1 MAKAGRTPF
10 PGAAQASPGRPVT
23 YQPGCG
29 KWYTARVE
37 ISKTFNHKKPEARYS
52 RLTPTHCPQRG
63 FWGGNQPRGGCHV
76 GEEDTT
82 APGVGLHTWRAGLRK
97 GRAWG
102 GRRSYRVKDRRGQGP
117 PLSRPLPS
125 WAHGSD
131 PANLNT
137 HDINIAAVT
146 HTPGTTPRSPGL

>member
-29 KWYTARVE
+29 KWYAARVE

-63 FWGGNQPRGGCHV
+63 FWGRNQSPAVGATWGRRTPRPQGSGYTRGGR
-76 GEEDTT
+76 GS
-82 APGVGLHTWRAGLRK
+82 
-97 GRAWG
+97 GRAEPG
-102 GRRSYRVKDRRGQGP
+102 GPGEATGSRTGGVKALLSAAPSPPGP
-117 PLSRPLPS
+117 TAL
-125 WAHGSD
+125 
-131 PANLNT
+131 
-137 HDINIAAVT
+137 
-146 HTPGTTPRSPGL
+146 TPQI